1 MWEKWEYIYSE
12 QLLYISLLVF
22 PLHSEWNVRENKR
35 KAARDVW
42 PRWTRVLPREL
53 ANTHHGPGTVPKL
66 VLEHQQKAI
75 FRLVPMP
82 GHGAQISAR
91 APTKGYIQTGAHARA
106 RCPN

>member
-1 MWEKWEYIYSE
+1 M
-12 QLLYISLLVF
+12 
-22 PLHSEWNVRENKR
+22 
-35 KAARDVW
+35 
-42 PRWTRVLPREL
+42 
-53 ANTHHGPGTVPKL
+53 VPKL

-82 GHGAQISAR
+82 WHGAQISAR